1 MKRSAVFAVLAV
13 VLSAVCAFG
22 AVQDFGRFTID
33 VPSGWTATQ
42 DGSTVGI
49 VKNDNT
55 ASMSITIDSTEG
67 ASLKDIAEEFS
78 KAFSGT
84 KPEKDSDGDFS
95 FDFTNQNG
103 VSSHCIVTSEEGEY
117 ALLVLTGLENAP
129 DDMSAILGSF
139 NMK

>member
-1 MKRSAVFAVLAV
+1 MKRLAVLSVMAV
-13 VLSAVCAFG
+13 LFSAACAFG
-22 AVQDFGRFTID
+22 AVQDFGKFTLDI
-33 VPSGWTATQ
+33 PEGWTATQ

-49 VKNDNT
+49 VKDDST

-84 KPEKDSDGDFS
+84 KPEADSDGDYS
-95 FDFTNQNG
+95 FEFKNQNG
-103 VSSHCIVTSEEGEY
+103 VNSNCIVTSEEGEY